1 MIRKDLF
8 TGELFV
14 PKRINQRFANSFNRI
29 SYYNKKANEL
39 RHSVA
44 FINKP
49 LHLNL
54 RILNELMSDENEK
67 IFFKQ
72 FLLGKGFS
80 FKVHNNVCQHDG
92 KNHYAVYHYII
103 ISLNNE
109 QIKII
114 KK

>member
-8 TGELFV
+8 TGEPFV

-39 RHSVA
+39 RHSAA

-49 LHLNL
+49 LHINL
-54 RILNELMSDENEK
+54 RILNELMVGENEK

-72 FLLGKGFS
+72 YLLGKGFS
-80 FKVHNNVCQHDG
+80 FNVHNNVKKHDG
-92 KNHYAVYHYII
+92 KNHYAVYDYVII
-103 ISLNNE
+103 TLTNE

>member
-8 TGELFV
+8 TGEPFV

-39 RHSVA
+39 RHSAA

-49 LHLNL
+49 LHINL
-54 RILNELMSDENEK
+54 RILNELMHNEDEK

-80 FKVHNNVCQHDG
+80 FNVHNNIKNHDG
-92 KNHYAVYHYII
+92 KNHYAIYHYVVIT
-103 ISLNNE
+103 LTNG